1 MFKAPISTFCLH
13 LIEAILKEASE
24 IIRRISK
31 GHVTNFNVFSE
42 TCALNCGNT
51 KGLSHVRE
59 VSQSKT
65 MAIQIGCQISIRY
78 IN

>member
-24 IIRRISK
+24 IIQRISK

-42 TCALNCGNT
+42 TYAPNCENT
-51 KGLSHVRE
+51 KGLSHV
-59 VSQSKT
+59 
-65 MAIQIGCQISIRY
+65 
-78 IN
+78 

>member
-13 LIEAILKEASE
+13 LIEVILKEANE
-24 IIRRISK
+24 IIQHISK

-51 KGLSHVRE
+51 KGLSHV
-59 VSQSKT
+59 
-65 MAIQIGCQISIRY
+65 
-78 IN
+78 

>member
-1 MFKAPISTFCLH
+1 MFKAPISTSCLH

-24 IIRRISK
+24 IIQRISK

-42 TCALNCGNT
+42 TYAPNCENT
-51 KGLSHVRE
+51 KGLSHVWG

-65 MAIQIGCQISIRY
+65 MAIQIVCQISIQY